1 MTNQERFKKYKQEHC
16 KYCKNRTKDLCDIRI
31 FAIDRIVYTKCAFYE
46 REEHEEIKKMK
57 LTTWPKARKQ

>member
-31 FAIDRIVYTKCAFYE
+31 AVKNDVIETKCVFYE
-46 REEHEEIKKMK
+46 REQN
-57 LTTWPKARKQ
+57 RGGG

>member
-1 MTNQERFKKYKQEHC
+1 MTNSERYEKYIKEN
-16 KYCKNRTKDLCDIRI
+16 CKNCKNKTKDLCDIRI

>member
-1 MTNQERFKKYKQEHC
+1 MTNQQRYEKYIKEN
-16 KYCKNRTKDLCDIRI
+16 CKNCKNKTKDLCDIRI

>member
-1 MTNQERFKKYKQEHC
+1 MTNQERFKKYKQEYC

-46 REEHEEIKKMK
+46 REREINEINIIS
-57 LTTWPKARKQ
+57 